1 MKQNQ
6 LQQTPTKQPA
16 EIIKPHKAGQE
27 HATPD
32 ERIDEAIDESF
43 PASDPPS
50 WNAGARKD
58 PVPDNIDRPHKP
70 GG

>member
-1 MKQNQ
+1 MKQE
-6 LQQTPTKQPA
+6 LKPGG
-16 EIIKPHKAGQE
+16 KPHPEIVKPHEPGQE

-50 WNAGARKD
+50 WNSGAKND
-58 PVPDNIDRPHKP
+58 AVPDDIDRPHKP

>member
-1 MKQNQ
+1 MKPQHRDDPKNRH
-6 LQQTPTKQPA
+6 P
-16 EIIKPHKAGQE
+16 EIVKPHKPGQE

-32 ERIDEAIDESF
+32 ERVDEAIDESF

-50 WNAGARKD
+50 WNAGSKNSS
-58 PVPDNIDRPHKP
+58 VPDEFDRPHKP